1 MISSGEICSHDCIIS
16 FEAGLRNRRQ
26 LLSSN
31 LKTEQRSFW
40 IKGVPIGTLVYY
52 IFLAVLVYLRWFV
65 MSGHTEITV
74 TNLLIKLC
82 DFHFYFWVKWKT
94 KSFLLCQFL
103 ADIFCPIERNLTKDY
118 PWISTPRLGV
128 PCRNCVC
135 TSLAKIIAQSLPEV
149 NVQ

>member
-16 FEAGLRNRRQ
+16 FETGLRNRRQ

-31 LKTEQRSFW
+31 FKTEQRNFW

-82 DFHFYFWVKWKT
+82 DFHLYFWVKWKT
-94 KSFLLCQFL
+94 RSFLVCQFL
-103 ADIFCPIERNLTKDY
+103 ADIFCLIERNLTKDY
-118 PWISTPRLGV
+118 PCISTPRLGV